1 MHTELCHHINTANG
15 SEGINNSKNLTQWI
29 SYIYPIHTKWSL
41 MPYYVSNLVSDISVL
56 VVWSQQINHE
66 SDDKIL
72 KRQRRLIQSE
82 RKQIKC

>member
-1 MHTELCHHINTANG
+1 MEVKDK
-15 SEGINNSKNLTQWI
+15 NNSKNLTQWI
-29 SYIYPIHTKWSL
+29 SYIYLIHTKWSL
-41 MPYYVSNLVSDISVL
+41 MPYYVSNLVSDISVF

-82 RKQIKC
+82 RKHIKC